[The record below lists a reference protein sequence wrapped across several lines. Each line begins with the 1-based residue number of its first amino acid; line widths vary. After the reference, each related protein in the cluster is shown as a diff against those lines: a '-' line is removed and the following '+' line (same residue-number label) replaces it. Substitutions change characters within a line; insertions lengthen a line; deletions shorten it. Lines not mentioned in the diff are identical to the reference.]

1 MISNIKRTRRASL
14 EEDRGISL
22 IFALEEIMNDPRE
35 KSFIQAEMAE
45 AGLDV
50 ILGKVGRERK

>member
-1 MISNIKRTRRASL
+1 M
-14 EEDRGISL
+14 
-22 IFALEEIMNDPRE
+22 IFAQEEIMNDPRE
-35 KSFIQAEMAE
+35 KSFIQAETAE